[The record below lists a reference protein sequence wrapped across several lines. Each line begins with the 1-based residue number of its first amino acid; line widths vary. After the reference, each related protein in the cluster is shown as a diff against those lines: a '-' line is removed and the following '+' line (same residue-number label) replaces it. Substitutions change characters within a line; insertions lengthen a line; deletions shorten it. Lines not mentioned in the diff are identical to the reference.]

1 MWFFLYRQTFNISR
15 TFVGNEIVDRSDV
28 VEAAPA
34 SRRCSNYIFILN
46 LTPGF
51 NGLEQLQ
58 AETRNIVWGFGDNY
72 IRGLRIYYYH
82 IAIDI
87 A

>member
-1 MWFFLYRQTFNISR
+1 M
-15 TFVGNEIVDRSDV
+15 VDGSD

-34 SRRCSNYIFILN
+34 CRRCSKYIFILN
-46 LTPGF
+46 LTPGC
-51 NGLEQLQ
+51 NELGQLQ
-58 AETRNIVWGFGDNY
+58 AETRKFFGGFGDNY